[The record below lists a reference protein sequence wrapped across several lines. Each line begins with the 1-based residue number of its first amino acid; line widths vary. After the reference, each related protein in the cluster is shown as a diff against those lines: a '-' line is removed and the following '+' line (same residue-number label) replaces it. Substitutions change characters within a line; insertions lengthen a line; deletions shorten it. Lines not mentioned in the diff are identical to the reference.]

1 MTIAVPAGSSAG
13 AASRQAS
20 QGAGSTSAVRA
31 LFLLLVC
38 AAFATGFVAVDA
50 GAMSRAVFDAG
61 SDLTRLLRGM
71 AVLKALMAACTSA
84 VVLWRFGLP
93 VRPVWFAAYA
103 LSGAAMWSGPGL
115 IWGMTHVGTGALL
128 LHGGL
133 LASILLLWRDPAV
146 AARLATMIAARRAL
160 LRPDYAHDVEP

>member
-1 MTIAVPAGSSAG
+1 MTIAVPVGSRAGTASREVTPGAG
-13 AASRQAS
+13 A
-20 QGAGSTSAVRA
+20 TSAARA
-31 LFLLLVC
+31 LFLLLIC
-38 AAFATGFVAVDA
+38 AAFAAGFLATDA
-50 GAMSRAVFDAG
+50 GAISRAVSNAG
-61 SDLTRLLRGM
+61 ADLTRLLRGM

-93 VRPVWFAAYA
+93 VRPVRFAAYA
-103 LSGAAMWSGPGL
+103 LAGAAMWSGPGL
-115 IWGMTHVGTGALL
+115 IWGMAHVGTGALL

-146 AARLATMIAARRAL
+146 AARLTTMVAARRAS

>member
-1 MTIAVPAGSSAG
+1 MTIAVPVGSRAGTALRE
-13 AASRQAS
+13 ASR
-20 QGAGSTSAVRA
+20 GAGTASAVRA
-31 LFLLLVC
+31 LFVLLVC
-38 AAFATGFVAVDA
+38 AAFTTGFLAIDA
-50 GAMSRAVFDAG
+50 GAVSRAVSNAG
-61 SDLTRLLRGM
+61 ADLTRLLRGM

-115 IWGMTHVGTGALL
+115 IWGMAYVGTGALL

-146 AARLATMIAARRAL
+146 GARLSTMVAARRAL
-160 LRPDYAHDVEP
+160 LRPDYAHGVEP